1 MASTSVVF
9 DIIARDNASAKFD
22 KLGHAVDG
30 SGTKMSKFTDVMK
43 TAGKAAAYG
52 LGAGLVIAA
61 GAAVKFTQAAAQD
74 AQAAELLSGALRR
87 NADATDEQVGKVEKW
102 ITAVGRAKGVADD
115 ELRPA
120 LARLVT
126 ATHDVGAAQDL
137 ATLAMDVS
145 AASGKSLESIS
156 TALMKAQNGQVS
168 SLSRLGINTKLT
180 ADEQVAYAKAA
191 VAASD
196 GTLTMEDALKKAAS
210 QTITME
216 QATKRMADQFGGAA
230 QEKANT
236 FAGKM
241 DRLKLM
247 LSEAG
252 ESIGAV
258 LLPYATQFADWII
271 SDGIPKVEKFVRQFE
286 NARGEG
292 GRFRDRLEEVWDKL
306 KKVANFAADH
316 KDDILKL
323 AAAFM
328 AAREA
333 ARLWTGAQLLLN
345 AALSANPIGIT
356 IMAVAGLSAAFVVA
370 YNKSE
375 TFRGVV
381 AKVRE
386 IFMKFVGNAYEFA
399 SALTGKVTG
408 AIASVTGVA
417 NRFKDAI
424 DSIIGSVQ
432 SLVGWLGNIKMP
444 SIDWPEP
451 PGWLGGKF
459 GRPGKQGIEVG
470 GAGASLIESIVKG
483 IGKHKVKLDTAL
495 SKLKD
500 YIAKHLGNL
509 SELMDKRAGI
519 LDAFKGMTSS
529 IFSADLSVAEGAPA
543 ASAGTV
549 VDFGAQ
555 RRANAEALSAA
566 VQTLIGKGLSTDLI
580 QQLMGAG
587 EAGQEQIKLLASGTN
602 EQIAQANA
610 DNAATQQA
618 LQAAGIAASAAL
630 GVDAA
635 IATEKANIKL
645 ATDIKDGLKELLD
658 EQDKNT
664 VVELHLDGHKI
675 LWSLKKIKRQNGG
688 KLGLGDRDDN

>member
-1 MASTSVVF
+1 MSSTSVVF
-9 DIIARDNASAKFD
+9 DIIARDQASAKFD
-22 KLGHAVDG
+22 KLGNRVND
-30 SGTKMSKFTDVMK
+30 STSKMSKFNGAMR
-43 TAGKAAAYG
+43 TAGRAAAYG

-61 GAAVKFTQAAAQD
+61 GAAVKFVEAAAQD
-74 AQAAELLSGALRR
+74 EQAADLLSGALKR
-87 NADATDEQVGKVEKW
+87 NAGATDEQVASVESW
-102 ITAVGRAKGVADD
+102 ITAIGRAKGFTDD

-120 LARLVT
+120 LSRLVT
-126 ATHDVGAAQDL
+126 ATGDVTQAQLL
-137 ATLAMDVS
+137 AQVAMDTS
-145 AASGKSLESIS
+145 AATGKSLESVS

-168 SLSRLGINTKLT
+168 ALSRLGINTK
-180 ADEQVAYAKAA
+180 
-191 VAASD
+191 
-196 GTLTMEDALKKAAS
+196 DATGE
-210 QTITME
+210 TITMHE
-216 QATKRMADQFGGAA
+216 AVARMSDQFGGAA
-230 QEKANT
+230 TEKANT
-236 FAGKM
+236 FAGKVG
-241 DRLKLM
+241 RLKLM

-252 ESIGAV
+252 ESLGAV
-258 LLPYATQFADWII
+258 LLPYATRFADWII
-271 SDGIPKVEKFVRQFE
+271 SDGIPKVEKFARQFE

-292 GRFRDRLEEVWDKL
+292 GKFRDRLEEVWGAI
-306 KKVANFAADH
+306 KKVANFAVDH
-316 KDDILKL
+316 KEDILKL
-323 AAAFM
+323 AAAFL

-333 ARLWTGAQLLLN
+333 ARLWAVAQGVLN
-345 AALSANPIGIT
+345 IALTANPIGIV
-356 IMAVAGLSAAFVVA
+356 IMAVAGLSAAFVIA

-375 TFRGVV
+375 AFREVV
-381 AKVRE
+381 AKVRGVF
-386 IFMKFVGNAYEFA
+386 ITAAGNAYSFA
-399 SALTGKVTG
+399 SALTGKVVG
-408 AIASVTGVA
+408 AIATVTGVA

-432 SLVGWLGNIKMP
+432 SLVGWLGDIKMP
-444 SIDWPEP
+444 DIKFPSKPDWFPRMAGKGAPGID
-451 PGWLGGKF
+451 
-459 GRPGKQGIEVG
+459 VG
-470 GAGASLIESIVKG
+470 GAGAGLIESIVKG
-483 IGKHKVKLDTAL
+483 ISKHKVKLDTAL

-519 LDAFKGMTSS
+519 LDTFKGMTSS

-610 DNAATQQA
+610 DNLATQQA

-635 IATEKANIKL
+635 ILQEQANIKL
-645 ATDIKDGLKELLD
+645 ATDIKQGLKELLD

-664 VVELHLDGHKI
+664 VVELHLDGHRI

-688 KLGLGDRDDN
+688 HLGLGDKDND